1 MTKNF
6 IGRNIN
12 NDFAFLSPAFA
23 FFQADCYY
31 FFRSGVFRKYCVHR
45 FPGGPRAPLT
55 ARIKQPKIIFES
67 DIFTTPI
74 TLQIPPKHKF

>member
-1 MTKNF
+1 MAQNF

-12 NDFAFLSPAFA
+12 NDFAFLSPVLHFSNLTVIT
-23 FFQADCYY
+23 FST
-31 FFRSGVFRKYCVHR
+31 FFRSGDLRKYCVHC

-55 ARIKQPKIIFES
+55 ARIKQPKIIFER

-74 TLQIPPKHKF
+74 TL